1 MLTPLGI
8 YQNIFILIKLKMAF
22 KAIKQAGAEL
32 GQAQLMLGIDY
43 TLIFCRFRFSRLGLA
58 ELVGWI

>member
-1 MLTPLGI
+1 MS
-8 YQNIFILIKLKMAF
+8 KKHLKEFLRENF
-22 KAIKQAGAEL
+22 KEQLKKQQAGAEL
-32 GQAQLMLGIDY
+32 GQAQLMLGMDY